1 MRRHLDCLE
10 MQRLIDANH
19 AGFQK
24 RRSGRSCAT
33 KGEIEVD
40 PAYYQVLMQLRWVSI
55 EHISSSGP
63 SNTPTRIGVFRDSSW
78 QYLSLVIVKRLVPER
93 DVC

>member
-1 MRRHLDCLE
+1 
-10 MQRLIDANH
+10 MQRLMGVNH
-19 AGFQK
+19 AAFQ
-24 RRSGRSCAT
+24 RRRLDRSCEA

-40 PAYYQVLMQLRWVSI
+40 PGYYQVLMQLRWVSI

-78 QYLSLVIVKRLVPER
+78 QYLPLVIVKRLVPKRYE
-93 DVC
+93 C